1 MKRNVFLIQTLF
13 LVGIVL
19 CGRVEAE
26 PLLMLGGF
34 RDEGNA
40 LAYQARLG
48 ALLQE
53 PVRLV
58 TDDREGQPYYRVV
71 LVPRGR
77 SLVVL
82 KQQVAEVGVTD
93 VWTWSPSVSPG
104 LAPANSSEQVL
115 TRASAVSEVTSQS
128 GSESV
133 SNSVSKVRTATV
145 KARPSTVVS
154 STSSSTPM
162 QTRRFQDI
170 QTHISGYLKTYGVA
184 QAALRTDFFSLGEIY
199 QSQSSGRLMVESFSD
214 SVVFQMHYELSPL
227 SVSRSLGADSLTY
240 RIVGDGYRW
249 SDLEAS
255 LSNSE
260 GSKTQLYQNLDRF
273 NVQIQT
279 ESYDVTIGRQAI
291 AFGSARFI
299 NPIDVFLPFNLRTF
313 NTEYR
318 TGVDAI
324 RVQRAWGDLGEID
337 VGLVF
342 GADADP
348 ETSAAFLQLRNNV
361 AGKDFN
367 FSLIEYAEQTLVG
380 GGMQSELG
388 SLGFWLEAAYVDGES
403 NYVRAST
410 GVDYAFNEV
419 IFGMVEYH
427 FNGAGS
433 RQSEDYLSLYETQPY
448 QRGGVFL
455 LGERYVIPS
464 LAVQVS
470 PLLSF
475 SVQGIFNLE
484 DNSNYTMLSAE
495 YNVAENVYMDF
506 GAYVFSGRGLM
517 LSPQQSLMLGSEYGA
532 NPNMLYASLRWY
544 F

>member
-145 KARPSTVVS
+145 KPRPSTGVS
-154 STSSSTPM
+154 STNSSTRM

-240 RIVGDGYRW
+240 RIVGDSYRW

-388 SLGFWLEAAYVDGES
+388 SLGFWLEAAYVDGQS

-433 RQSEDYLSLYETQPY
+433 RRSEDYLSLYETQPY

-475 SVQGIFNLE
+475 NVQGIFNLE

-506 GAYVFSGRGLM
+506 GVYVFSGRGLM

>member
-1 MKRNVFLIQTLF
+1 
-13 LVGIVL
+13 
-19 CGRVEAE
+19 
-26 PLLMLGGF
+26 
-34 RDEGNA
+34 
-40 LAYQARLG
+40 
-48 ALLQE
+48 
-53 PVRLV
+53 
-58 TDDREGQPYYRVV
+58 
-71 LVPRGR
+71 
-77 SLVVL
+77 
-82 KQQVAEVGVTD
+82 
-93 VWTWSPSVSPG
+93 
-104 LAPANSSEQVL
+104 
-115 TRASAVSEVTSQS
+115 
-128 GSESV
+128 
-133 SNSVSKVRTATV
+133 
-145 KARPSTVVS
+145 
-154 STSSSTPM
+154 
-162 QTRRFQDI
+162 
-170 QTHISGYLKTYGVA
+170 
-184 QAALRTDFFSLGEIY
+184 
-199 QSQSSGRLMVESFSD
+199 
-214 SVVFQMHYELSPL
+214 MHYELSPL

-240 RIVGDGYRW
+240 RIVGDSYRW

-388 SLGFWLEAAYVDGES
+388 SLGFWLEAAYVDGRS

-433 RQSEDYLSLYETQPY
+433 RRSEDYLSLYETQPY

-475 SVQGIFNLE
+475 NVQGIFNLE

-506 GAYVFSGRGLM
+506 GVYVFSGRGLM

>member
-1 MKRNVFLIQTLF
+1 
-13 LVGIVL
+13 
-19 CGRVEAE
+19 
-26 PLLMLGGF
+26 MLGGF

-48 ALLQE
+48 VLLQE

-145 KARPSTVVS
+145 KARPSTGVS
-154 STSSSTPM
+154 STRSPTRM

-388 SLGFWLEAAYVDGES
+388 SLGFWLEAAYVDGRS

-433 RQSEDYLSLYETQPY
+433 RRSEDYLSLT
-448 QRGGVFL
+448 
-455 LGERYVIPS
+455 
-464 LAVQVS
+464 
-470 PLLSF
+470 
-475 SVQGIFNLE
+475 
-484 DNSNYTMLSAE
+484 
-495 YNVAENVYMDF
+495 
-506 GAYVFSGRGLM
+506 
-517 LSPQQSLMLGSEYGA
+517 
-532 NPNMLYASLRWY
+532 
-544 F
+544 

>member
-48 ALLQE
+48 VLLQE

-145 KARPSTVVS
+145 KARPSTGVS
-154 STSSSTPM
+154 STNSSTRM

-388 SLGFWLEAAYVDGES
+388 SLGFWLEAAYVDGQS

-433 RQSEDYLSLYETQPY
+433 RRSEDYLSLYETQPY

-475 SVQGIFNLE
+475 NVQGIFNLE

-506 GAYVFSGRGLM
+506 GVYVFSGRGLM